1 MVEKWSGMTIF
12 IEKSVAIQNKSKKTQ
27 SKEIHKKYK
36 KTIKYIR
43 IKMEFAI
50 FYDLQL
56 LNMVKQI
63 HTPKIRPK
71 MLLISITWAK
81 M

>member
-1 MVEKWSGMTIF
+1 MVEKWSATIF
-12 IEKSVAIQNKSKKTQ
+12 IEKKQYKTKVEKQRNKKF
-27 SKEIHKKYK
+27 K

-43 IKMEFAI
+43 IKMEFTI

-71 MLLISITWAK
+71 MLLHVHVISI
-81 M
+81 

>member
-1 MVEKWSGMTIF
+1 MVEKWSATIF
-12 IEKSVAIQNKSKKTQ
+12 IEKINTKQKLKK
-27 SKEIHKKYK
+27 HKKFQ

-71 MLLISITWAK
+71 MLLISILWAK
-81 M
+81 K